1 MVRWYSR
8 KIWLAL
14 LFWSC
19 CRNYFIPILNV
30 KIRFGDCGRSS
41 FWVTSAK
48 IEYSCTSGTSVRPI
62 DVPSPFDVIY
72 GQGLSA
78 ELLVLTRYTNSL
90 NSSNNSSVQK
100 HIQKKNLPKEKRK
113 QEKSGK
119 YIHLLNY
126 LKKEPSIH
134 IPKKEIEMNKLN
146 FKIPSSDNPCK

>member
-100 HIQKKNLPKEKRK
+100 HIQKKKIFQKRK
-113 QEKSGK
+113 GNKKKAVSIFI
-119 YIHLLNY
+119 YLIT
-126 LKKEPSIH
+126 LKKNHLSISQ
-134 IPKKEIEMNKLN
+134 KKKSKWIN
-146 FKIPSSDNPCK
+146 